1 MDDDVRAQVVARLY
15 SSYCRPL
22 TRLARLLVR
31 DEPTANQVVHSCF
44 TSLYDGWYEL
54 AAEDRTLSHLKQEM
68 VRRCRCVLRERG
80 QPGGR

>member
-1 MDDDVRAQVVARLY
+1 MDDDGRAQAMARLH

-31 DEPTANQVVHSCF
+31 DEPTANQVVHNCF
-44 TSLYDGWYEL
+44 TALYDGWYEL
-54 AAEDRTLSHLKQEM
+54 AAEDRSLSRLKREM
-68 VRRCRCVLRERG
+68 VDRCRSVLLERG